1 MLKVIEYIDEIKL
14 FKFEHQEGYI
24 KKRGV
29 TYIWDPSIV
38 DVSLKDLEHGYMN
51 FFIISNNQQNDFKKV
66 VCKLSCVWD
75 GNDIETENDY
85 YNFCVD
91 IHQKRIHDNA
101 ENLMREH
108 LDLNMLISKIGS
120 IDIIKSKFYEKD
132 ILFV

>member
-1 MLKVIEYIDEIKL
+1 MLKVIEYIDKIKL

-38 DVSLKDLEHGYMN
+38 DVPLKDFEHGYMN
-51 FFIISNNQQNDFKKV
+51 FFIISNNQQNDFKRV

-75 GNDIETENDY
+75 ENDIETENDY

-91 IHQKRIHDNA
+91 VHQKRIHDNA

-108 LDLNMLISKIGS
+108 LDMNMLISKIGS
-120 IDIIKSKFYEKD
+120 IDIIKSKFYKKD